1 MGTSAS
7 AAPFP
12 DRQQVEIP
20 MVDDK
25 TKRAPQDAK
34 LISLTEDYEVEYW
47 TERFGGTRERLAT
60 AVRRV
65 GNSALEVERYLRGM

>member
-1 MGTSAS
+1 
-7 AAPFP
+7 
-12 DRQQVEIP
+12 

-47 TERFGGTRERLAT
+47 TGRFDVTRERLAT

-65 GNSALEVERYLRGM
+65 GNSALAVERYLRGM